1 MPGTLIYINNS
12 AVDGAGK
19 PDPFFLQELPW
30 LKQRFDRIVV
40 VSQDGVRTL
49 TGDEEKRY
57 PLIKPLDGVLL
68 SFLKLPFTRELWR
81 ELRHLHRD
89 GKFSIRN
96 LVKVAAFAQR
106 GLKMHFWAERMMRA
120 VSEHSTTLYAMW
132 MSFDGYAAALS
143 KKKHPGM
150 HCVVRGHAYDI
161 DTERIPLNPY
171 FMKKVIADRADGLY
185 FISETAKEQYLSYMQ
200 GKVKEEKLHVLA
212 MGSGGEPVET
222 FREAPLYTQGVFRV
236 VSCAQVLPIKQ
247 VEMMVEALSQWKGV
261 PLCWTHI
268 GGGEGLEELRQLAD
282 HKLGPKENVIC
293 ELLGQMK
300 AARIQKIYEERAFDV
315 IVNTSR
321 KEGVPIS
328 IMEAMRHG
336 TPVIAP
342 AVGGIPELVTPEVGW
357 LYQPEEGA
365 QGVLNALE
373 KLAAFSQEE
382 AEAMRAQVRAYW
394 NEHCCSSALLPQLF
408 PEAARSVR
416 R

>member
-1 MPGTLIYINNS
+1 MI
-12 AVDGAGK
+12 
-19 PDPFFLQELPW
+19 F
-30 LKQRFDRIVV
+30 
-40 VSQDGVRTL
+40 
-49 TGDEEKRY
+49 
-57 PLIKPLDGVLL
+57 
-68 SFLKLPFTRELWR
+68 
-81 ELRHLHRD
+81 
-89 GKFSIRN
+89 
-96 LVKVAAFAQR
+96 
-106 GLKMHFWAERMMRA
+106 
-120 VSEHSTTLYAMW
+120 
-132 MSFDGYAAALS
+132 
-143 KKKHPGM
+143 
-150 HCVVRGHAYDI
+150 
-161 DTERIPLNPY
+161 
-171 FMKKVIADRADGLY
+171 
-185 FISETAKEQYLSYMQ
+185 
-200 GKVKEEKLHVLA
+200 
-212 MGSGGEPVET
+212 
-222 FREAPLYTQGVFRV
+222 
-236 VSCAQVLPIKQ
+236 
-247 VEMMVEALSQWKGV
+247 
-261 PLCWTHI
+261 
-268 GGGEGLEELRQLAD
+268 
-282 HKLGPKENVIC
+282 

-382 AEAMRAQVRAYW
+382 AEAMRARVRAYW

>member
-1 MPGTLIYINNS
+1 
-12 AVDGAGK
+12 
-19 PDPFFLQELPW
+19 
-30 LKQRFDRIVV
+30 
-40 VSQDGVRTL
+40 
-49 TGDEEKRY
+49 
-57 PLIKPLDGVLL
+57 
-68 SFLKLPFTRELWR
+68 
-81 ELRHLHRD
+81 
-89 GKFSIRN
+89 
-96 LVKVAAFAQR
+96 
-106 GLKMHFWAERMMRA
+106 MHYWAERMMRA
-120 VSEHSTTLYAMW
+120 VSEASTTLYSFW
-132 MSFDGYAAALS
+132 MSYDAYAAALC
-143 KKKHPGM
+143 KRRHPGM
-150 HCVVRGHAYDI
+150 RCVVRGHAYDI
-161 DTERIPLNPY
+161 DVERVPLNPY
-171 FMKKVIADRADGLY
+171 FMKKRIAKEADGLY
-185 FISETAKEQYLSYMQ
+185 FISETAKQQYLSYMQ

-268 GGGEGLEELRQLAD
+268 GGGEGLEELRQMAD

-408 PEAARSVR
+408 PETARSVR